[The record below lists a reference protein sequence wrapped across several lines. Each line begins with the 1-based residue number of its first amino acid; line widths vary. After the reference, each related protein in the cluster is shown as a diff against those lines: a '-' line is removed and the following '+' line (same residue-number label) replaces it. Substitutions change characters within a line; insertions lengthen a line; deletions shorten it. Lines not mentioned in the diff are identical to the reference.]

1 MIWVKSTTVQPCT
14 RSRSPN
20 LPAKFL
26 NIARGMLLLDNPKIL
41 QEISGSPAGGRG
53 AGQSR
58 RGSIATVSS
67 TTKGSEQNI
76 GKGVPAE
83 ANPAVAGSEGRKNAV
98 APEQGADPDNRNSD
112 RFKEQ
117 DQEEKKYEAARSL
130 ELHRGVLRDWA
141 TKRRRSG
148 AMKIAEVG
156 LKALRSKCLKTT
168 VQFRDHVLTHLRSV
182 KDPSKVCRNLGVV
195 ASALIGELELMGERS
210 AETESETNSGDH
222 NNDSSSATTMTSAF
236 GREDGRADGDGTVV
250 QGDSNVSGST
260 FGTRG
265 VGQGRNVTT
274 HRQRQKGAVGVGA
287 NSKAPGIGER
297 CDGVRHEL
305 EGLDDI
311 LGDMDGGNS
320 PTAARGLDVVT
331 ATNRTAMEEVQG
343 TTIKSRTASFGT
355 KYHTKQDILNEM
367 NRAPGYRDLV
377 LEEDAFTT
385 IKQLLSWT
393 PPPKWERSRDRHK
406 AQLIAAAGVIL
417 KKALMLDGPPGF
429 WPLPLEGPSGD
440 GVQRWKMSAAVVPV
454 LIFRRKKILRKAAG
468 GDARSGGRTRHGVW
482 SFGVSGFR
490 YASKP
495 PVLPAARIP

>member
-1 MIWVKSTTVQPCT
+1 MIWVKSTTNQPCT

-41 QEISGSPAGGRG
+41 QETSWPPAGGRG

-58 RGSIATVSS
+58 RGSIATVGS
-67 TTKGSEQNI
+67 TAKGSEQNI

-83 ANPAVAGSEGRKNAV
+83 ANPAVAGNEERKNAV
-98 APEQGADPDNRNSD
+98 APEQGVHPDNRNSG
-112 RFKEQ
+112 RFKDQ
-117 DQEEKKYEAARSL
+117 DEEEKKHEAARTL
-130 ELHRGVLRDWA
+130 ELERGALRDWA

-210 AETESETNSGDH
+210 AETESETNTGDH
-222 NNDSSSATTMTSAF
+222 NNDSSSVTTMRSAS
-236 GREDGRADGDGTVV
+236 GRDDGRADGDGTMV

-311 LGDMDGGNS
+311 LDDMDGGNS
-320 PTAARGLDVVT
+320 PTAARGVDVVT
-331 ATNRTAMEEVQG
+331 ETKRTAMEEVQG
-343 TTIKSRTASFGT
+343 ATIKGRTASFGT

-367 NRAPGYRDLV
+367 NRTPGYRDLV
-377 LEEDAFTT
+377 LEEDVFAA

-417 KKALMLDGPPGF
+417 KKALILDGPPGF

-440 GVQRWKMSAAVVPV
+440 RVQRWKMSAAVVPV
-454 LIFRRKKILRKAAG
+454 LIFRRKKSHRKAAG
-468 GDARSGGRTRHGVW
+468 GGAHSGGRTRHGVW
-482 SFGVSGFR
+482 SFGASGFR